1 MVGPNHLLESVM
13 PAMLSVISKLAVQ
26 VLMLPIR
33 FYRYFI
39 SPWLPPSCRFTPTC
53 SAYAQEALMVHGPLR
68 GSYLA
73 VHRLCRCHP
82 FAPGGVDPVPP
93 GMHLARPPAHL
104 FRSHDN

>member
-1 MVGPNHLLESVM
+1 M
-13 PAMLSVISKLAVQ
+13 PAMLSILRKVAVQ

-53 SAYAQEALMVHGPLR
+53 SAYAQEALTVHGPLR

-82 FAPGGVDPVPP
+82 LAEGGADPVPAP
-93 GMHLARPPAHL
+93 NA
-104 FRSHDN
+104 FRSAPRLGLFMRDFRSNGD